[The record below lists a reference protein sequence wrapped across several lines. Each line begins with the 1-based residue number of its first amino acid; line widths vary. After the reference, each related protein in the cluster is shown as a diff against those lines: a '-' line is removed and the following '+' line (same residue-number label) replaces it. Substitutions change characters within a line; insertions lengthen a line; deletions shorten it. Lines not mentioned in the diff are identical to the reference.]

1 MQLDPS
7 AAPSPALAAALARLA
22 REPVGV
28 LAGGT
33 DWWPA
38 LGDAPPPAHV
48 LDVTRLPGL
57 RGIAHGPHGTRI
69 GAATTWTDVL
79 RSDLPPAFDAL
90 RAAARELGS
99 VQIQNAATLAGN
111 LCTASPAAD
120 GAPPLL
126 ALGASVELAS
136 VRGVRTLDLTD
147 FLRGPR
153 DTALA
158 PDELVTAILVP
169 AHAPDTLSRFAK
181 LGARRYLVISIA
193 MIAIT
198 LELDG
203 GGTVRNARVAV
214 GSCAPTARRLP
225 ALEAALVG
233 RRARDDLGALVRP
246 EQLDALAPIDDVRAS
261 AAWRLQ
267 AVATTLRRLLSPAP
281 DEGVGAVDAPASA
294 APGAAA

>member
-1 MQLDPS
+1 MPPHRLPDALS
-7 AAPSPALAAALARLA
+7 MLAAG
-22 REPVGV
+22 PVGV

-33 DWWPA
+33 DWYPA
-38 LGDAPPPAHV
+38 LGDAPPPSDV
-48 LDVTRLPGL
+48 LDVTRIDAL
-57 RGIAHGPHGTRI
+57 RGIGIAADGATRI

-79 RSDLPPAFDAL
+79 RADLPAAFDAL
-90 RAAARELGS
+90 RAAAREVGS

-136 VRGVRTLDLTD
+136 SRGTRTLALPD

-158 PDELVTAILVP
+158 PDELLTAILVP
-169 AHAPDTLSRFAK
+169 PHRARTVSRFSK

-193 MIAIT
+193 MVAVT
-198 LELDG
+198 LELDDG
-203 GGTVRNARVAV
+203 PEAEERIERAGVAV

-225 ALEAALVG
+225 GLEAALTG
-233 RRARDDLGALVRP
+233 RRTGDDLADLVDASH
-246 EQLDALAPIDDVRAS
+246 LDVLAPIDDVRAS
-261 AAWRLQ
+261 GAYRLAA
-267 AVATTLRRLLSPAP
+267 VEETLKRMLR
-281 DEGVGAVDAPASA
+281 DASS
-294 APGAAA
+294 GAAR

>member
-1 MQLDPS
+1 M
-7 AAPSPALAAALARLA
+7 SPHRLPDALAMLAAR
-22 REPVGV
+22 PVGV

-33 DWWPA
+33 DWYPA
-38 LGDAPPPAHV
+38 LGDAPPPSGV
-48 LDVTRLPGL
+48 LDVTRIDAL
-57 RGIAHGPHGTRI
+57 RGIGIAADGAVRI

-79 RSDLPPAFDAL
+79 RADLPVAFDGL
-90 RAAARELGS
+90 RAAAREIGS

-136 VRGVRTLDLTD
+136 SRGTRTLALCD

-158 PDELVTAILVP
+158 PDELLTAILVP
-169 AHAPDTLSRFAK
+169 PHRPNTVSRFVK

-193 MIAIT
+193 MVALT

-203 GGTVRNARVAV
+203 EPGAGPVGGGRIERAGVAV

-225 ALEAALVG
+225 SLEAALTG
-233 RRARDDLGALVRP
+233 RRIDDDLADLVDSAH
-246 EQLDALAPIDDVRAS
+246 LDALAPIDDVRAS
-261 AAWRLQ
+261 GAYRLAA
-267 AVATTLRRLLSPAP
+267 VEETLRRMLR
-281 DEGVGAVDAPASA
+281 DASSS
-294 APGAAA
+294 APGAGR

>member
-1 MQLDPS
+1 MQPSLS
-7 AAPSPALAAALARLA
+7 AAPSRALADALGRLA

-57 RGIAHGPHGTRI
+57 RGIEHGPRGTRI
-69 GAATTWTDVL
+69 GAATTWTDVV

-90 RAAARELGS
+90 RAAAREVGS

-126 ALGASVELAS
+126 ALGASVELSSA
-136 VRGVRTLDLTD
+136 RGVRVLDLAD

-158 PDELVTAILVP
+158 ADELLTAILVP
-169 AHAPDTLSRFAK
+169 PHAPDTLSRFAK
-181 LGARRYLVISIA
+181 LGARRYLVISIC
-193 MIAIT
+193 MVAIT
-198 LELDG
+198 LELEAG
-203 GGTVRNARVAV
+203 FVSTARVAV

-233 RRARDDLGALVRP
+233 RAADDDLAALVHP
-246 EQLDALAPIDDVRAS
+246 AQLDALAPIDDVRAS
-261 AAWRLQ
+261 AAFRLD
-267 AVATTLRRLLSPAP
+267 AVVTTLRRLLSPPAR
-281 DEGVGAVDAPASA
+281 VSGAVE
-294 APGAAA
+294 